1 MCTHKQL
8 YRRTGRGERPEKPQE
23 MAETLETSVTKKTA
37 LNPWKKKTQQV
48 LPFKNGGILVS
59 LRVQK
64 SKTKTKEGEMGILSS
79 P

>member
-1 MCTHKQL
+1 MYTQTALQKDRQ
-8 YRRTGRGERPEKPQE
+8 GKRPEKPQE

-37 LNPWKKKTQQV
+37 LNPWKKTQQV